1 MKPRGR
7 SPQPFTERDLEMI
20 KEYLE
25 TDKGLKEVAEKY
37 GLSSEGL
44 RYKVRKFRK
53 QQELQQENETKDEK
67 DETKK

>member
-20 KEYLE
+20 EEYLK

-53 QQELQQENETKDEK
+53 MQEQQENEA
-67 DETKK
+67 KK

>member
-7 SPQPFTERDLEMI
+7 SPQPFTKKDLEMI
-20 KEYLE
+20 REYLD
-25 TDKGLKEVAEKY
+25 TDKSLKEVAEKY

-53 QQELQQENETKDEK
+53 QQETEA
-67 DETKK
+67 KK

>member
-7 SPQPFTERDLEMI
+7 SPQPFTEQDLEMI

-53 QQELQQENETKDEK
+53 QQEQQQQENEA
-67 DETKK
+67 KK

>member
-1 MKPRGR
+1 
-7 SPQPFTERDLEMI
+7 MI

-53 QQELQQENETKDEK
+53 QQELQQATETK

>member
-53 QQELQQENETKDEK
+53 QQELQQTTETK

>member
-53 QQELQQENETKDEK
+53 QQELQQANETKDE
-67 DETKK
+67 TKK

>member
-1 MKPRGR
+1 MCLKPRGR

-53 QQELQQENETKDEK
+53 QQELQQENETKK
-67 DETKK
+67 

>member
-7 SPQPFTERDLEMI
+7 SPQPFTERDLTMI

-25 TDKGLKEVAEKY
+25 TDKGLKEVSEKY

-53 QQELQQENETKDEK
+53 QQEQKQNNNE
-67 DETKK
+67 